1 MFLRGLLEIWS
12 KMTKKCS
19 ELFKLIDNID
29 FYPFFFCL
37 NYDVIKGWHEDLKEV
52 HDAIWH

>member
-1 MFLRGLLEIWS
+1 MEIWS
-12 KMTKKCS
+12 KMTKKSS
-19 ELFKLIDNID
+19 ELFYLIDNID
-29 FYPFFFCL
+29 FYPFFCL